1 MIGRPLSK
9 RTWLH
14 FLPAGVKLL
23 FVAMATIIFFW
34 VQNPIVLLISLGLV
48 LSVYF
53 AAGREAVLRLKLF
66 RFLLPILIIVGLFQ
80 FASSGFFD
88 ALTSVSRLALMI
100 LIADLVTMST
110 PMMEMMDAFLPV
122 LYPLRYIGL
131 DPAQLALAFALV
143 IRFVPVLLDDWMRRR
158 EAWCARGG
166 SRGSWR
172 LVAPWIAGL
181 LSIADRIAE
190 SLDARGF
197 RRD

>member
-34 VQNPIVLLISLGLV
+34 VQNPIVLLVSLGLV

-80 FASSGFFD
+80 FASSGFSD

-122 LYPLRYIGL
+122 LHPLRYIGL

-158 EAWCARGG
+158 EAWRARGECVCE
-166 SRGSWR
+166 RARRVR
-172 LVAPWIAGL
+172 LRVHVRAGER
-181 LSIADRIAE
+181 A
-190 SLDARGF
+190 
-197 RRD
+197 